1 MTLSNT
7 ELKVMQAI
15 SRVTHRPVETLN
27 TGLTLRHDL
36 SLDSLNAL
44 ELEFELQQGGFP
56 DIQIESLMVGSTIGD
71 VIEFLE
77 ADQ

>member
-1 MTLSNT
+1 
-7 ELKVMQAI
+7 
-15 SRVTHRPVETLN
+15 LN